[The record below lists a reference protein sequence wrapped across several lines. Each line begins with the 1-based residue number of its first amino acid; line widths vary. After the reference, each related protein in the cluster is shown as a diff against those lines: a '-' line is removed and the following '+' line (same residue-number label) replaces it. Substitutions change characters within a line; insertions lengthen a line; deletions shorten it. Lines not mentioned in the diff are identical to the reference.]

1 MVVELK
7 IFKYDNRQFPG
18 DWSISIV
25 QSSLKNISKYAF
37 RIVECT
43 KMPSDNPF
51 VQDTAIIINLNKK
64 RASIST
70 HIRLT
75 RK

>member
-25 QSSLKNISKYAF
+25 QSSLKNVFKYAF
-37 RIVECT
+37 RIVEWH
-43 KMPSDNPF
+43 KN
-51 VQDTAIIINLNKK
+51 AN
-64 RASIST
+64 
-70 HIRLT
+70 
-75 RK
+75 